1 MYALLILCF
10 FLYFPHAFVNKLAS
24 KNTENKKVLFA
35 FSLYTAAFSALTGL
49 IVALV
54 EGATFSFDLV
64 TVLTSF
70 LFGIMLAVC
79 QIATFYSMQVTSV
92 AVSNMSATA
101 SVIIP
106 CFVGMLFFNEGVTVG
121 KILGIAI
128 FLIAAYLIIAK
139 DRKNKQH
146 SFSAKTLFACLLV
159 FLTNG
164 LGSIAMQLF
173 AEYSVG
179 VSDSVFMFYSYVL
192 NTLTLLVFVLCLQAK
207 NKQAETEGKVVFP
220 SKLFIL
226 GLLISAITFFLQ
238 QINVVLANEIPS
250 TILFPILKSGK
261 LILGATVGWMFF
273 KEKLSVKN
281 IIGIALAIVALVVL
295 NF

>member
-10 FLYFPHAFVNKLAS
+10 FLYFPHALVNKSAS
-24 KNTENKKVLFA
+24 KNMENKKVLFA
-35 FSLYTAAFSALTGL
+35 FSLYVAVFSALTGL
-49 IVALV
+49 IVVLV

-64 TVLTSF
+64 TVLTSL
-70 LFGIMLAVC
+70 LFGIMLSVC

-121 KILGIAI
+121 KILGIAL
-128 FLIAAYLIIAK
+128 FLIAAYFIVAK
-139 DRKNKQH
+139 DRKDEQR
-146 SFSAKTLFACLLV
+146 SLSAKALFACLLV
-159 FLTNG
+159 FLSSG

-179 VSDSVFMFYSYVL
+179 VSESVFMFYSYL
-192 NTLTLLVFVLCLQAK
+192 LKTLILLVFVLCLQAK
-207 NKQAETEGKVVFP
+207 KKQTEGKAVF
-220 SKLFIL
+220 SNKLFIF
-226 GLLISAITFFLQ
+226 GVLISAINFFMQ

-250 TILFPILKSGK
+250 TILFPVLKSGS
-261 LILGATVGWMFF
+261 LILGSATGWIFF
-273 KEKLSVKN
+273 KEKMSVKN
-281 IIGIALAIVALVVL
+281 GIGLALAIVALVVL